1 MARSTSSAGVVERA
15 RPARRRSALRWA
27 GRHPLLLLA
36 IALLGAVALL
46 AAVGPL
52 IWPLDPLAMDFDAP
66 LAAPSLAHPMGTD
79 SNGRDVLARFIFGAR
94 LSLLVG
100 FAVVVSGLV
109 VGGGIGVLAAI
120 SGPAL
125 DNVLMRV
132 IDALAAFPP
141 LILAMSVTV
150 GLGVGLA
157 TAALGTML
165 SCVPFYARLI
175 RSDLLRLRARPF
187 VEATVALG
195 AGRGR
200 ILLHHLLPHTA
211 PTMLVQSASVFG
223 YAILTIAGLGFVGL
237 GAQIPEPEWGT
248 MITDGLQYA
257 LTGQWW
263 IALFPGLGVLI
274 CVVAANLLADHV
286 RDILDPAARADGVR

>member
-1 MARSTSSAGVVERA
+1 MVG
-15 RPARRRSALRWA
+15 ALR
-27 GRHPLLLLA
+27 RHPVFAGAL
-36 IALLGAVALL
+36 ILLGMLALL

-52 IWPLDPLAMDFDAP
+52 VWPHDPLAMDFDAV
-66 LAAPSLAHPMGTD
+66 LAPPSLAHPMGTD
-79 SNGRDVLARFIFGAR
+79 SNGRDVLARFVAGAR
-94 LSLLVG
+94 ISLVVG
-100 FAVVVSGLV
+100 AAVVVSGLL
-109 VGGGIGVLAAI
+109 VGGGIGLLAGV
-120 SGPAL
+120 SGPVL
-125 DNVLMRV
+125 DTVLMRV
-132 IDALAAFPP
+132 IDAFAAFPP

-175 RSDLLRLRARPF
+175 RSDIVRLRSRPF

-200 ILLHHLLPHTA
+200 IVLHHLLPHTA

-223 YAILTIAGLGFVGL
+223 YAILTLAGLGFIGL
-237 GAQIPEPEWGT
+237 GAQIPQPEWGA
-248 MITDGLQYA
+248 MITDGMQYA

-263 IALFPGLGVLI
+263 VALFPGLGVLLSVI
-274 CVVAANLLADHV
+274 AMNL
-286 RDILDPAARADGVR
+286 IADGVHALLDPHARRPGAA